1 MKKNNTK
8 NAQKT
13 IEAMRAELEAK
24 TRRLKAF
31 EIVLSKVD
39 AEISWRMV
47 EEVEQES
54 YRDENGEWHGTVYK
68 RDEDGEI
75 IKHAPTEDDWTY
87 EEYTALCSVRDEI
100 LALL

>member
-1 MKKNNTK
+1 MKKNAK
-8 NAQKT
+8 SAQKT
-13 IEAMRAELEAK
+13 IEEMRAELEAK

-39 AEISWRMV
+39 YEINWRMV

-54 YRDENGEWHGTVYK
+54 YRDENGEWHATIYK
-68 RDEDGEI
+68 RDENDEI

-87 EEYTALCSVRDEI
+87 EEYVALCSVRDEI
-100 LALL
+100 LSLL